1 MKLSLEEIQ
10 EVLSKK
16 VKDTQVIN
24 SILKDLEQVMQERK
38 EELEEVK
45 VPKRKSEFA
54 IIMIDESREFKDFDL
69 THDVAERK
77 SMTGYVVKYKEGDD
91 AGAILSKLS
100 DASRAFNETRKGK
113 KSPITS
119 ITEIFAFLKPK
130 FLKLTGAGKLVIQ
143 TKEPVRIIISNN
155 KLV

>member
-54 IIMIDESREFKDFDL
+54 IIMIDESGEFKDK
-69 THDVAERK
+69 E
-77 SMTGYVVKYKEGDD
+77 MTGYVVKYKEGDD

-113 KSPITS
+113 KSPLTS
-119 ITEIFAFLKPK
+119 ITEILAFLKPK

-143 TKEPVRIIISNN
+143 TKEPVRIIVSNN
-155 KLV
+155 KLA